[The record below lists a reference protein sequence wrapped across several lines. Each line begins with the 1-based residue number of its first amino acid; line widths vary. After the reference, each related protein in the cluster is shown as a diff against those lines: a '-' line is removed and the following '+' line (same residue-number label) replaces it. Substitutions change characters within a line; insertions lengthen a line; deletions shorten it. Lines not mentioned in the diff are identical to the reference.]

1 MSEGEGPTRGQGPI
15 QGEGPIGVE
24 DSKLDEM
31 LGAARAIMPRAYVPY
46 SGFHVG
52 AAILNEDGTIRTA
65 VNVENASYPLSVCAE
80 RNAASAMVVS
90 GHAKILAVAVATDG
104 PSPTP
109 PCGGCRQVLWE
120 FGGADTPVVVEG
132 ANGVRARW
140 RLGEL
145 LPHAFGPD
153 DLR

>member
-1 MSEGEGPTRGQGPI
+1 MPEIEGPMI
-15 QGEGPIGVE
+15 EGPREIE
-24 DSKLDEM
+24 DATLDQM
-31 LGAARAIMPRAYVPY
+31 VGAARAIMSSAYVPY

-80 RNAASAMVVS
+80 RNAAAAMVAS
-90 GHAKILAVAVATDG
+90 GHGKILAVAVATDAKT
-104 PSPTP
+104 PTP

-120 FGGADTPVVVEG
+120 FGDADTPVMAEG

>member
-1 MSEGEGPTRGQGPI
+1 MPEAEDSV
-15 QGEGPIGVE
+15 GVE
-24 DSKLDEM
+24 DATIDEM
-31 LGAARAIMPRAYVPY
+31 LKAARAIMPNAYVPY

-52 AAILNEDGTIRTA
+52 AALLNEDRTIRAA

-80 RNAASAMVVS
+80 RNAAASMVAS
-90 GHAKILAVAVATDG
+90 GHGKILAVAVATDAHT
-104 PSPTP
+104 PTP

-120 FGGADTPVVVEG
+120 FGDADTPVVAEG

>member
-1 MSEGEGPTRGQGPI
+1 MGEIESPGH
-15 QGEGPIGVE
+15 V
-24 DSKLDEM
+24 DDAKLDEM
-31 LGAARAIMPRAYVPY
+31 LQAARAILPRAYVPY

-52 AAILNEDGTIRTA
+52 AALLNEDGEIRAA

-80 RNAASAMVVS
+80 RNAAAVMVAS
-90 GHAKILAVAVATDG
+90 GHTKILAVAVATNA
-104 PSPTP
+104 PHPTP

-120 FGGADTPVVVEG
+120 FGDADTPVVAEG
-132 ANGVRARW
+132 ADGVRARW
-140 RLGEL
+140 RLGDL

>member
-1 MSEGEGPTRGQGPI
+1 MPDLTEA
-15 QGEGPIGVE
+15 
-24 DSKLDEM
+24 KLDEM
-31 LGAARAIMPRAYVPY
+31 LQAARAIVPRAYVPY

-52 AAILNEDGTIRTA
+52 AAILNEDGSIRAA

-80 RNAASAMVVS
+80 RNAVASMVAS
-90 GHAKILAVAVATDG
+90 GRTRILGVAVATNATT
-104 PSPTP
+104 PTP

-120 FGGADTPVVVEG
+120 FGDADTPVVAEG
-132 ANGVRARW
+132 ADGVRARW

-145 LPHAFGPD
+145 LPDAFGPD

>member
-1 MSEGEGPTRGQGPI
+1 MDEIEGP
-15 QGEGPIGVE
+15 GEIG
-24 DSKLDEM
+24 DAKLDEM
-31 LGAARAIMPRAYVPY
+31 VRAARAVRQRAYAPY
-46 SGFHVG
+46 SGFAVG
-52 AAILNEDGTIRTA
+52 AALLNEDGMIRGG
-65 VNVENASYPLSVCAE
+65 VNIENASYPLSVCAE
-80 RNAASAMVVS
+80 RNAVASMIGS
-90 GHAKILAVAVATDG
+90 GHRKILAVAVATDADT
-104 PSPTP
+104 PTP

-120 FGGADTPVVVEG
+120 FGDADTPVVAEG

>member
-1 MSEGEGPTRGQGPI
+1 MRTARERKPSMPEIEGSEE
-15 QGEGPIGVE
+15 VE

-31 LGAARAIMPRAYVPY
+31 LGAARAMMPRAYVPY
-46 SGFHVG
+46 SGFRVG
-52 AAILNEDGTIRTA
+52 AAILNEDGMIRGG
-65 VNVENASYPLSVCAE
+65 VNIENASYPLSVCAE
-80 RNAASAMVVS
+80 RNAVASMVIS
-90 GHAKILAVAVATDG
+90 GYGKIRAVAVATDAAR
-104 PSPTP
+104 PTP

-120 FGGADTPVVVEG
+120 FGGADTPVVAAG

>member
-1 MSEGEGPTRGQGPI
+1 MPDVPDAKI
-15 QGEGPIGVE
+15 
-24 DSKLDEM
+24 DEM
-31 LGAARAIMPRAYVPY
+31 LQAARAILPRAYVPY

-52 AAILNEDGTIRTA
+52 AALLNEDGSIGAA

-80 RNAASAMVVS
+80 RNAAALMVAS
-90 GHAKILAVAVATDG
+90 GHAKILAVAVATNATA
-104 PSPTP
+104 PTP

-120 FGGADTPVVVEG
+120 FGDADTPVVAEG
-132 ANGVRARW
+132 ADGVRARW

-145 LPHAFGPD
+145 LPDAFGPD

>member
-1 MSEGEGPTRGQGPI
+1 MAD
-15 QGEGPIGVE
+15 V
-24 DSKLDEM
+24 DDAKLDE
-31 LGAARAIMPRAYVPY
+31 LLRAARAIMPRAYVPH

-80 RNAASAMVVS
+80 RNAAAAMVAS
-90 GHAKILAVAVATDG
+90 GQGTILAVTVATDA

-120 FGGADTPVVVEG
+120 FGDTDTPVVAEG

>member
-1 MSEGEGPTRGQGPI
+1 MPELKGPREI
-15 QGEGPIGVE
+15 E
-24 DSKLDEM
+24 DSQIDEM
-31 LGAARAIMPRAYVPY
+31 LHAARAIMPRAYVPY

-80 RNAASAMVVS
+80 RNAAAAMVAS
-90 GHAKILAVAVATDG
+90 GHGKILAVTVATDA

-120 FGGADTPVVVEG
+120 FGEADTPVVAEG
-132 ANGVRARW
+132 ASGVRARW